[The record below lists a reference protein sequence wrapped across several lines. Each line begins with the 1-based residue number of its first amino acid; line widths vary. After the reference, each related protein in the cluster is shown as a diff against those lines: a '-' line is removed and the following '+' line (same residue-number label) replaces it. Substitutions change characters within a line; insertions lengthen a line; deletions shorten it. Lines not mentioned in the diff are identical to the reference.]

1 MGGGLPRAVQTTYG
15 VELRVVDYVVENMQ
29 AIANSAG
36 VATLTTKYAVDP
48 DKLWRGE
55 RLVVQSNSA
64 NKLSL
69 QVTDGSTA
77 GAGGINLG
85 LRDFGQEPP
94 AFAQVAEYPSM
105 LTLLGGQQ
113 FTLIATGAAPGDI
126 VAASFQYAI
135 VMKVPV
141 HT

>member
-1 MGGGLPRAVQTTYG
+1 MAGGLPRPVQLTHG
-15 VELRVVDYVVENMQ
+15 VELRVIDYKVETMQ
-29 AIANSAG
+29 AIADASG
-36 VATLTTKYAVDP
+36 TATLTAKFSVDP
-48 DKLWRGE
+48 DQLWRGE

-113 FTLIATGAAPGDI
+113 FTLIATGAAQGDI